1 MTSDE
6 TSRRAMLQ
14 TIVASAV
21 LTATPLSVLEA
32 ATKNGNPRVFA
43 LVDGSTLT
51 IRKVRNKQFRAVRQE
66 GGRLDKKP
74 TGSFTA
80 KTGET
85 VVVDNGKV
93 MNVSGSTTRGG
104 GSDWFGAFWK

>member
-1 MTSDE
+1 MAADE

-32 ATKNGNPRVFA
+32 ATKGGKARVYE
-43 LVDGSTLT
+43 LSDGSKLS
-51 IRKVRNKQFRAVRQE
+51 IRKVGDKRFRATREE
-66 GGRLDKKP
+66 GSKTDKEP

-80 KTGET
+80 KTGEVIT
-85 VVVDNGKV
+85 LDKGKV
-93 MNVSGSTTRGG
+93 MGVTGGEVSRGG
-104 GSDWFGAFWK
+104 GNWFGAFWK